1 MADEFSKRHARIR
14 SAKEAEWLR
23 RGREGALR
31 LFHKT
36 ARGVP
41 AYKKFLKRNGVNPRS
56 IRTISDFK
64 LLPLVTKENYL
75 RAYPLHEL
83 VPKGDLAERNM
94 ISASSGSSGV
104 PFFLPR
110 GTANTEE
117 AAIIHELFL
126 VDFFNI
132 DKKRTLFVNTFA
144 MGMWVAGTTTYESLE
159 RIAAKHP
166 LTLVAPGIEL
176 EQVVSAVKSLGG
188 FYDQVIL
195 AGYPPFIKDV
205 IDAGTRQGVRWK
217 DFSVRFLFAAESFSE
232 DWRDEVHR
240 MAGIPKNIFGSLNI
254 YGTADALIV
263 AHETPLSIAIRR
275 AVTGH
280 KSLHTRF
287 FGGDLR
293 VPTLAQYDPSMRYIE
308 ELPDSQI
315 IFSAGSGI
323 PLIRYDIGDRGNILG
338 YEDIARMF
346 AEEGVPLFKGKGE
359 REKIQ
364 RGWHLPFVTIY
375 GRDKMVAS
383 FYGLKIYPEH
393 VRGALEKSAGN
404 RFATGRFVMHTN
416 MEKGRDQRFKVH
428 VELHE
433 NVRADKKTARHI
445 EELIFRNVQVMNSEY
460 KRLVAAVGEK
470 KARPLIVL
478 HHYRSSALFDRAG
491 KQRWKS

>member
-1 MADEFSKRHARIR
+1 M
-14 SAKEAEWLR
+14 R
-23 RGREGALR
+23 RGERGALR

-36 ARGVP
+36 AQDVP
-41 AYKKFLKRNGVNPRS
+41 AYKKFLKRNGVNPGS
-56 IRTISDFK
+56 VRTIADFK

-83 VPKGDLAERNM
+83 VPGGDLARTNM
-94 ISASSGSSGV
+94 VSASSGSSGV
-104 PFFLPR
+104 PFFWPR

-117 AAIIHELFL
+117 AALVHERFL
-126 VDFFNI
+126 VDFFGI

-166 LTLVAPGIEL
+166 LTLVTPGIEL
-176 EQVVSAVKSLGG
+176 EQVIGAVRSLGG

-205 IDAGTRQGVRWK
+205 IDAGAHQGVRWK

-240 MAGIPKNIFGSLNI
+240 MAGIPKGDFGSLNI

-263 AHETPLSIAIRR
+263 AHETPLSIAVRR
-275 AVTGH
+275 AITGH
-280 KSLHTRF
+280 KTLHTRF

-293 VPTLAQYDPSMRYIE
+293 VPTLAQYDPTMRYIE

-323 PLIRYDIGDRGNILG
+323 PLIRYEIGDRGNILS
-338 YEDIARMF
+338 YEDITRIF
-346 AEEGVPLFKGKGE
+346 AEEGVSLFKRAE
-359 REKIQ
+359 SREKFQ
-364 RGWHLPFVTIY
+364 HGWHLPFVTIY

-404 RFATGRFVMHTN
+404 RFATGRFVMNTH
-416 MEKGRDQRFKVH
+416 MEKGRDQRFKIH

-433 NVRADKKTARHI
+433 HIRANTKVVRHI
-445 EELIFRNVQVMNSEY
+445 EELIFRNVQAMNSEY

-470 KARPLIVL
+470 RARPLIVL
-478 HHYRSSALFDRAG
+478 HPYRSSALFDRAG